1 MKMEFEKIVSII
13 SEQLGIKESEITM
26 DSAFVNDLGAD
37 SLEIVE
43 MIMALEEE
51 FDMEFPDEEAEN
63 IVTVGDAVNYIRER
77 L

>member
-1 MKMEFEKIVSII
+1 MEFEKIVSII

>member
-1 MKMEFEKIVSII
+1 MEFERVVKVI
-13 SEQLGIKESEITM
+13 SEQLGIKESDITM

-37 SLEIVE
+37 SLDIVE
-43 MIMALEEE
+43 MIMGLEAE

-77 L
+77 I

>member
-1 MKMEFEKIVSII
+1 MEFERVVKVI

-37 SLEIVE
+37 SLDIVE
-43 MIMALEEE
+43 MIMGLEAE

-77 L
+77 I

>member
-1 MKMEFEKIVSII
+1 MEFEKIVSII

-77 L
+77 LN